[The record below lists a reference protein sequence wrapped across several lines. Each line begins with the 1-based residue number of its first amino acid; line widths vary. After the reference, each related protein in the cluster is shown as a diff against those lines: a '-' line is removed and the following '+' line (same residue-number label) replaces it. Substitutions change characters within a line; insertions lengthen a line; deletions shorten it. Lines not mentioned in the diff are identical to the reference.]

1 MVISVF
7 ALVMT
12 MEKLGRA
19 IGKKWA
25 NLGDVPES
33 RVLLRLQLGLE
44 HGHRMTQED
53 SPENFRT
60 IGYQGYH
67 QFQHVSTEVAASTV
81 LQFQ

>member
-1 MVISVF
+1 MI
-7 ALVMT
+7 

-44 HGHRMTQED
+44 HGHRMAQED